1 MYLLSLKPSKTE
13 YQANTV
19 LIFTAINIFKFVPYA
34 FLGMFTVQTAWANL
48 ALAPFALLGAWL
60 GVRAHHLVPER
71 AFFLLTYVLLVL
83 TGTKL
88 IWDGLT

>member
-1 MYLLSLKPSKTE
+1 MYLLSLKLGKTA

-34 FLGMFTVQTAWANL
+34 FLGMFTLQTFTANL
-48 ALAPFALLGAWL
+48 ALAPFALLGTWL
-60 GVRAHHLVPER
+60 GVKAHYLIPER
-71 AFFLLTYVLLVL
+71 AFFLLTYVLLIM